1 MSLCFLFH
9 RVLVVANIFTCS
21 SPALAQL
28 ARIDIRVHKRPHPVI
43 VERVGLQQIYD
54 IETVGAS
61 SHCITNPE
69 VVPLSKAP
77 CVVVRLQ
84 DQIIFKLI
92 YLNSSA

>member
-1 MSLCFLFH
+1 M
-9 RVLVVANIFTCS
+9 
-21 SPALAQL
+21 
-28 ARIDIRVHKRPHPVI
+28 I

-84 DQIIFKLI
+84 D
-92 YLNSSA
+92 